1 MDTELD
7 EVYIAHIKS
16 IFQEFDNEI
25 IWTAIFEHGYDENGN
40 YNTENTIN
48 YLLELSGDHS
58 TPPKDNSISITSES
72 SINHLDKNSNEEDD
86 IPDDIEEDKE
96 EEIEPSGISK
106 IITSIPNLFQHGE
119 VKYTKLF
126 SKTV

>member
-16 IFQEFDNEI
+16 MFQEFDNEI

-48 YLLELSGDHS
+48 YLLELSGHTNNS
-58 TPPKDNSISITSES
+58 QKDKSISTSITDIETSLK
-72 SINHLDKNSNEEDD
+72 HQDKNINEVED
-86 IPDDIEEDKE
+86 IPDDIEDDE
-96 EEIEPSGISK
+96 EEETEPSGISK

-119 VKYTKLF
+119 VKYSKLN
-126 SKTV
+126 

>member
-16 IFQEFDNEI
+16 MFQEFDNEI
-25 IWTAIFEHGYDENGN
+25 IWTAIFEHGYDKNGN

-48 YLLELSGDHS
+48 YLLELSGDNS

-86 IPDDIEEDKE
+86 IEEDE
-96 EEIEPSGISK
+96 EEETEPSGISK

-119 VKYTKLF
+119 VKYTKPF

>member
-16 IFQEFDNEI
+16 MFQEFDNEI
-25 IWTAIFEHGYDENGN
+25 IWTAIFERGYDENGN

-48 YLLELSGDHS
+48 YLLELSGHTNNS
-58 TPPKDNSISITSES
+58 QKDKSISTTTTNNETTA
-72 SINHLDKNSNEEDD
+72 INLDKNTNEVED
-86 IPDDIEEDKE
+86 IPDDIEEDE
-96 EEIEPSGISK
+96 EEETEPSVISK

-119 VKYTKLF
+119 VKYSKLN
-126 SKTV
+126 

>member
-16 IFQEFDNEI
+16 MFQEFDNEI
-25 IWTAIFEHGYDENGN
+25 IWTAIFERGYDENGN

-48 YLLELSGDHS
+48 YLLELSGHTNNS
-58 TPPKDNSISITSES
+58 QKDKSISTTTTNNETTA
-72 SINHLDKNSNEEDD
+72 INLDKNTNEVED
-86 IPDDIEEDKE
+86 IPDDIEEDE
-96 EEIEPSGISK
+96 EEETEPSGISK

-119 VKYTKLF
+119 IKYSKLN
-126 SKTV
+126 

>member
-16 IFQEFDNEI
+16 MFQEFDNEI
-25 IWTAIFEHGYDENGN
+25 IWTAIFERGYDENGN

-48 YLLELSGDHS
+48 YLLELSGHTNNS
-58 TPPKDNSISITSES
+58 QKDKSISTTTTNNETTP
-72 SINHLDKNSNEEDD
+72 INLDKNTNEVDN
-86 IPDDIEEDKE
+86 IPDDIEEDE
-96 EEIEPSGISK
+96 EEETEPSGISK

-119 VKYTKLF
+119 IKYSKLN
-126 SKTV
+126 